1 MTSRT
6 TLNLQPRDTLGKKV
20 KRLRAADIIPVH
32 LYGAGIASRSL
43 QCGAPDLTK
52 LMAQASGN
60 IPISITVEGEQE
72 EYLAFVREVQREPI
86 RGNLLHVDFLRA
98 EATRRVSAEVPLL
111 LVGDSLAARQVSGTV
126 VQQLRSLTVEA
137 LPLEM
142 PQNFEVDLS
151 VLTEP
156 NAIIRAG
163 DIPLPPGATL
173 LSDADGVVARIEV
186 ARAEEARPEEIADEA
201 VSTEVPTEVPED
213 GDKG

>member
-1 MTSRT
+1 
-6 TLNLQPRDTLGKKV
+6 
-20 KRLRAADIIPVH
+20 
-32 LYGAGIASRSL
+32 
-43 QCGAPDLTK
+43 
-52 LMAQASGN
+52 
-60 IPISITVEGEQE
+60 
-72 EYLAFVREVQREPI
+72 
-86 RGNLLHVDFLRA
+86 
-98 EATRRVSAEVPLL
+98 
-111 LVGDSLAARQVSGTV
+111 
-126 VQQLRSLTVEA
+126 
-137 LPLEM
+137 M